1 MRQIIDTLPVKDYH
15 MCLRDAV
22 EIFTKEL
29 INGVIDTQYKFVYQ
43 EKTTEKFLKILE
55 RLNVENG
62 ETIWE
67 NFKNSFDIIE
77 IIFLILNLTVNITN
91 FCNLKR
97 MVKFFL

>member
-29 INGVIDTQYKFVYQ
+29 INGVIDKQYKFVHQ

-55 RLNVENG
+55 RLY
-62 ETIWE
+62 T
-67 NFKNSFDIIE
+67 
-77 IIFLILNLTVNITN
+77 
-91 FCNLKR
+91 
-97 MVKFFL
+97 